1 MTRLRSRAR
10 NLQAICPPA
19 SFTPSAAR
27 LASRAQAHWINRLS
41 YAPHCSGV
49 KPSAAASCGNL
60 VCYGRSG
67 RIPGRLANVGIWSTP
82 TANELHDALTS
93 LPVWRHAEISVTA
106 LSDHPLNASP
116 GDQPG

>member
-1 MTRLRSRAR
+1 MEFLVRIETSLPPELEEYERAALLRREAER
-10 NLQAICPPA
+10 GRQL
-19 SFTPSAAR
+19 R
-27 LASRAQAHWINRLS
+27 E
-41 YAPHCSGV
+41 SGV
-49 KPSAAASCGNL
+49 L
-60 VCYGRSG
+60 RQIW

-116 GDQPG
+116 GDRPD